1 MIKNI
6 TFLLAVLIILSSC
19 KTYNDEDL
27 SNFDQQ
33 IQEYLKE
40 NNLQYEKS
48 ESGMYYSII
57 NIGDGD
63 EHIRITDEVTFMYK
77 GSFLSGEVFQII
89 NEQDALTFQVRDL
102 ITGWQEALSYVTNHG
117 KIHLII
123 PPHLGYGNKKT
134 GLIEPNSI
142 LVYELEVLEVI

>member
-1 MIKNI
+1 ML
-6 TFLLAVLIILSSC
+6 TAC
-19 KTYNDEDL
+19 KTYNEDDL

-33 IQEYLKE
+33 IQDYIKE
-40 NNLQYEKS
+40 NNLQFEKS
-48 ESGMYYSII
+48 ESGLYYSII
-57 NIGDGD
+57 DFGDGD
-63 EHIRITDEVTFMYK
+63 ALIRLTDQVTFMYK
-77 GSFLSGEVFQII
+77 GSYLSGEVIQVIQ
-89 NEQDALTFQVRDL
+89 EQDALTFQVREL
-102 ITGWQEALSYVTNHG
+102 IAGWQEALSYLTNHG